1 MPADGGRCSVPES
14 FVREQQAH
22 FAEIDAFVLQ
32 EEELSDDSSV

>member
-1 MPADGGRCSVPES
+1 MPSNGGRCPFPES

-22 FAEIDAFVLQ
+22 FSDVHAIALQ